1 MANTISNSD
10 DVIDSRDVIERID
23 ELETELTDAYEGEGN
38 SPRLTFDEWVTNA
51 ADDDAHTLQDAA
63 REFKALKAVA
73 DEAEGYASDWKHG
86 EAMIR
91 DSYFET
97 YARELAD
104 DIGAVSKDQSWPNS
118 FIDWEAA
125 ADALKQDYTSVDF
138 DGVEYWVRS

>member
-1 MANTISNSD
+1 MARTISNSD

-23 ELETELTDAYEGEGN
+23 ELETELTAAYEGEGN

-73 DEAEGYASDWKHG
+73 DEAEGSPDWEHG
-86 EAMIR
+86 EALIR
-91 DSYFET
+91 DSYFVEH
-97 YARELAD
+97 AQQLAD
-104 DIGAVSKDQSWPNS
+104 DIGAVSKDQSWPNN

>member
-10 DVIDSRDVIERID
+10 DVIDSRDVIERIS
-23 ELETELTDAYEGEGN
+23 ELESELTDAYEGEGN
-38 SPRLTFDEWVTNA
+38 SDTIKFDDWLKE
-51 ADDDAHTLQDAA
+51 ADENDTHTLQDAA
-63 REFKALKAVA
+63 HEFIVLRAVA

-91 DSYFET
+91 DSYFTE
-97 YARELAD
+97 YAQQLAD
-104 DIGAVSKDQSWPNS
+104 DIGAVSKDQTWPNN